1 MLTWCFWEKTFNDPA
16 VFWAMATFVLTAALV
31 FVAWWE
37 LRDLAR
43 TSRADFIFRLK
54 KDFFTEDAR
63 QLLFLVDED
72 LLQFEDCEIPY
83 FTVRN
88 ANEPGLHGRFEELGV
103 KGSTV
108 STYVVDDVLLGPFE
122 DVGVFLTGK
131 LITEKHAYEM
141 FYTYLK
147 SCSENAEIRKYIQS
161 TRREP
166 EDSDIYGGF
175 DDLYK
180 RLRKMEPKK

>member
-1 MLTWCFWEKTFNDPA
+1 MMFHCFWENTLNDPA
-16 VFWAMATFVLTAALV
+16 VFWAMATSVFTLALV
-31 FVAWWE
+31 GVALKE
-37 LRDLAR
+37 LGGLAR

-54 KDFFTEDAR
+54 NDFFTEDAR
-63 QLLFLVDED
+63 RLLFLLEED
-72 LLQFEDCEIPY
+72 LLQFEDGEIPY
-83 FTVRN
+83 FTIRKVNDPSLRD
-88 ANEPGLHGRFEELGV
+88 RFEELGV

-108 STYVVDDVLLGPFE
+108 STYIVDDVLLGPLE
-122 DVGVFLTGK
+122 DVAMFLKGK
-131 LITEKHAYEM
+131 LITKRQAYDM
-141 FYTYLK
+141 FYTYVK

-166 EDSDIYGGF
+166 CDSDIYGDF